1 MGYLSLPLLQYS
13 TLLPLSRVVSLG
25 YMSLKMLMINLF
37 ERVLKIFTPN
47 LSGLQAHG
55 HYFFIMK
62 LNKGVTE
69 GPDFP
74 KVGGRR
80 VVQSV
85 GKGLEGGPGEGCV
98 LLDCPQRCLS
108 EEPGLTGHTAQQQ
121 PLVSAPWVCVPP
133 HGDAPCQSPLLAPT
147 QPKSEKKRGQRGGGD
162 TEERRLEGRGVSRS
176 RHCAEQARWRQIRRW
191 SQAERGSAWL
201 RKAKEPCHVGVRTT

>member
-1 MGYLSLPLLQYS
+1 
-13 TLLPLSRVVSLG
+13 
-25 YMSLKMLMINLF
+25 MSLKMLMINLF

-55 HYFFIMK
+55 HYFFIMR

-85 GKGLEGGPGEGCV
+85 GKGL
-98 LLDCPQRCLS
+98 QRV
-108 EEPGLTGHTAQQQ
+108 A
-121 PLVSAPWVCVPP
+121 W
-133 HGDAPCQSPLLAPT
+133 
-147 QPKSEKKRGQRGGGD
+147 
-162 TEERRLEGRGVSRS
+162 GRGVFCWTVPSAAFLRS
-176 RHCAEQARWRQIRRW
+176 
-191 SQAERGSAWL
+191 L
-201 RKAKEPCHVGVRTT
+201 D